1 MKQKLKMY
9 RSLLIAIIVIIF
21 AIILYYFGYFYIAT
35 IILAIYVA
43 FKEYLNIDRELNNN
57 KFNILTDKIKANIN
71 DNISNMSYP
80 IALIDNE
87 GNILWA
93 NKRLKE
99 ELNLLDLQEQNIL
112 SIGRNLDLH
121 KLLKCDKDLSQR
133 IKIKDSFYSIY
144 ANNIG
149 DENIKYNESKYLVY
163 FNEVSNLRDLY
174 STRESIMLIEVDN
187 LSEALERTDET
198 NRPMLAAEVE
208 KEINSYS
215 KKLKAMIVKYEYNK
229 YCLSVQDKYINDE
242 INCKFNILDKIS
254 SIDRGNK
261 LEVTLSIGIG
271 RGGDNPQENYNNAM
285 TARELALGR
294 GGDQVVIKNNEKIS
308 FFGGNTRELEKRT
321 RVRARVIAQAVRELI
336 FESSNIFIMGH
347 KNPDMDSLGA
357 SVGLWSA
364 IRQLGKNCNIII
376 DNDTTAIDYYM
387 TKLKKGDKYD
397 NLFISSDEA
406 EKNINEKTL
415 LIIVDVH
422 NKGYV
427 NNFGITEKINR
438 KIIIDHHRRSPDI
451 IEGALLNYIEVYA
464 SSTSEMVTELIQY
477 MLQKPRIPKI
487 VAEGLLGGIFMD
499 TKGFQFKSGVR
510 TFDAAAFLRSLGAD
524 TIEVK
529 KMFTDSLEDY
539 LLISDTIKSAE
550 VHENLAIAV
559 CPENVNNTVIV
570 ARAADELLG
579 ISGIDVCFV
588 LCKINDSVNISGRST
603 GEVNV
608 QVILEELGG
617 GGHMNM
623 AGAKV
628 DGTIDEAINV
638 LKEAINKHLELK
650 E

>member
-1 MKQKLKMY
+1 MKKKLKKY
-9 RSLLIAIIVIIF
+9 RKLLISIVITILL
-21 AIILYYFGYFYIAT
+21 IILYCTKKFY
-35 IILAIYVA
+35 LASTTLIIYVA
-43 FKEYLNIDRELNNN
+43 WNVYSDINRQLYNEKVDTLN
-57 KFNILTDKIKANIN
+57 TKIKANIN
-71 DNISNMSYP
+71 DNISNMVYP
-80 IALIDNE
+80 LALIDNE

-99 ELNLLDLQEQNIL
+99 ELNLLDLKEQNIL
-112 SIGRNLDLH
+112 SIGRNLDLQ
-121 KLLKCDKDLSQR
+121 KLLKCDKDLRQR
-133 IKIKDSFYSIY
+133 VKIKDSFYSIY
-144 ANNIG
+144 ATNIS
-149 DENIKYNESKYLVY
+149 DKNSPYIKQKYIVY

-174 STRESIMLIEVDN
+174 SIRESIMLIEVDN
-187 LSEALERTDET
+187 LSEALEGTDEA

-208 KEINSYS
+208 KTINSYG
-215 KKLKAMIVKYEYNK
+215 KKLKAMIIKYEYNK

-242 INCKFNILDKIS
+242 INCKFSILDEIS
-254 SIDRGNK
+254 NIDRGNK

-271 RGGDNPQENYNNAM
+271 RGGDNSQENYNNAM

-308 FFGGNTRELEKRT
+308 FFGGNTRELEKRA
-321 RVRARVIAQAVRELI
+321 RVRARVISQALRELI

-347 KNPDMDSLGA
+347 KNPDMDSFGA
-357 SVGLWSA
+357 AVGLWSA
-364 IRQLGKNCNIII
+364 IRQLGKSCNIII
-376 DNDTTAIDYYM
+376 DNDINAIDYYIN
-387 TKLKKGDKYD
+387 KLKCDNKYD
-397 NLFISSDEA
+397 NLLISSSVA
-406 EKNINEKTL
+406 EKAINDKTL

-427 NNFGITEKINR
+427 NNLSIVEKISR

-477 MLQKPRIPKI
+477 MLQKPRISK
-487 VAEGLLGGIFMD
+487 VEAEGLLGGIFMD

-550 VHENLAIAV
+550 VHDNLAIAIS
-559 CPENVNNTVIV
+559 PTKVNNTVIV

-588 LCKINDSVNISGRST
+588 LCEINNAITISARST

-628 DGTIDEAINV
+628 NGTIDEV
-638 LKEAINKHLELK
+638 VYMLKEAIKKHLEVK

>member
-1 MKQKLKMY
+1 MKQKLKIY
-9 RSLLIAIIVIIF
+9 RSLLILIVVIIF
-21 AIILYYFGYFYIAT
+21 TIILYYFRYFYLAST
-35 IILAIYVA
+35 ILIVYLA
-43 FKEYLNIDRELNNN
+43 FKEYLNIENEIQNEKMN
-57 KFNILTDKIKANIN
+57 TLTDEIKANIN

-80 IALIDNE
+80 IVLIDNE

-121 KLLKCDKDLSQR
+121 KLLKCDKDLGQR
-133 IKIKDSFYSIY
+133 VKIKDTFYSIY
-144 ANNIG
+144 ANNISG
-149 DENIKYNESKYLVY
+149 ENIKYNEAKYLVY

-187 LSEALERTDET
+187 LSEALERTDEA

-208 KEINSYS
+208 KAINSYS
-215 KKLKAMIVKYEYNK
+215 KKLKAMIIKYEYNK

-242 INCKFNILDKIS
+242 INCKFNILDEIS
-254 SIDRGNK
+254 NIDRGNK

-294 GGDQVVIKNNEKIS
+294 GGDQAVIKNNEKIT

-321 RVRARVIAQAVRELI
+321 RVRARVIAQALRELI

-357 SVGLWSA
+357 SIGLWSS

-376 DNDTTAIDYYM
+376 DNDITAIDYYM
-387 TKLKKGDKYD
+387 TKLKKDDKYD
-397 NLFISSDEA
+397 NLFISSEEA
-406 EKNINEKTL
+406 EKNINDKTL

-427 NNFGITEKINR
+427 NNLDIVERINR

-529 KMFTDSLEDY
+529 KMFTDSLDDY
-539 LLISDTIKSAE
+539 LLISDTIRNAE

-559 CPENVNNTVIV
+559 CPSGVNNTVIV

-588 LCKINDSVNISGRST
+588 LCNINDSIIISGRST

-623 AGAKV
+623 AGAKLEC
-628 DGTIDEAINV
+628 TIDEAVNL
-638 LKEAINKHLELK
+638 LKEAINKHLEIK
-650 E
+650 

>member
-1 MKQKLKMY
+1 MKQKLKIY
-9 RSLLIAIIVIIF
+9 RSLLILIVVIIF
-21 AIILYYFGYFYIAT
+21 TIILYYFRYFYLSST
-35 IILAIYVA
+35 ILIVYLA
-43 FKEYLNIDRELNNN
+43 FKEYLNIENEIQNEKMN
-57 KFNILTDKIKANIN
+57 TLTDEIKANIN

-80 IALIDNE
+80 IVLIDNE

-121 KLLKCDKDLSQR
+121 KLLKCDKDLGQR
-133 IKIKDSFYSIY
+133 VKIKDTFYSIY
-144 ANNIG
+144 ANNISG
-149 DENIKYNESKYLVY
+149 ENIKYNEAKYLVY

-174 STRESIMLIEVDN
+174 STRESVMLIEVDN
-187 LSEALERTDET
+187 LSEALERTDEA

-208 KEINSYS
+208 KAINSYS
-215 KKLKAMIVKYEYNK
+215 KKLKAMIIKYEYNK

-242 INCKFNILDKIS
+242 INCKFNILDEIS
-254 SIDRGNK
+254 NIDRGNK

-294 GGDQVVIKNNEKIS
+294 GGDQAVIKNNEKIT

-321 RVRARVIAQAVRELI
+321 RVRARVIAQALRELI

-357 SVGLWSA
+357 SIGLWSS

-376 DNDTTAIDYYM
+376 DNDITAIDYYM
-387 TKLKKGDKYD
+387 KKLKKDDKYD
-397 NLFISSDEA
+397 NLFISSEEA
-406 EKNINEKTL
+406 EKNINDKTL

-427 NNFGITEKINR
+427 NNLDIVERINR
-438 KIIIDHHRRSPDI
+438 KIIIDHHRRSLDI

-529 KMFTDSLEDY
+529 KMFTDSLDDY
-539 LLISDTIKSAE
+539 LLISDTIRNAE

-559 CPENVNNTVIV
+559 CPSGVNNTVIV

-588 LCKINDSVNISGRST
+588 LCNINDSIIISGRST

-623 AGAKV
+623 AGAKLEC
-628 DGTIDEAINV
+628 TIDEAVNL
-638 LKEAINKHLELK
+638 LKEAINKHLEIK